1 MKKIFISHNTQDKAV
16 ADFFVDFLIAIGISR
31 DSIFCSS
38 LPGNNVIE
46 NISSEIRESLNTSK
60 VNVVILSN
68 SYYQSPYCLNEAGI
82 IWYKDDLKIIIGL
95 PEISIDNM
103 QGFINKDYL
112 IRHLNNSDDIYAI
125 VDDLTKALELNY
137 TSHQVINTE
146 ATKLTRKYNEFI
158 TSRRIESAENKPSN
172 NIDFATISTDDEKII
187 LYYMVVKGLRKTSK
201 NDFLVWLQNN
211 EIFNVNINNGFDLLS
226 YLGNSIYENDNFEMD
241 ITYFRKFSSQKDEVV
256 NTLKPIIN
264 NHYEKVSNKF
274 INLWQRNV
282 FSNDMKLFL
291 LYIIENRISKL
302 GDRWKADNDIN
313 SLSEWVNNNSIPVS
327 VANNYAAYL
336 NSLITNNLIYVSEWT
351 SYGNPRECTLYN
363 SLQEYLFSVNFPYNS
378 ELQELKNISRIPF

>member
-82 IWYKDDLKIIIGL
+82 IWYKNDLKIIIGL

-125 VDDLTKALELNY
+125 VDDLTKTLELNY

-187 LYYMVVKGLRKTSK
+187 LYYMVAKGLRKTSK
-201 NDFLVWLQNN
+201 NDILVWLQNN
-211 EIFNVNINNGFDLLS
+211 EVFNVNINNGFDLLS

-241 ITYFRKFSSQKDEVV
+241 ITYFRKFSSQKDEVI

-302 GDRWKADNDIN
+302 GDRWKADNEIN

-327 VANNYAAYL
+327 VANNYSVYL
-336 NSLITNNLIYVSEWT
+336 NSLITNNLIYESEWT
-351 SYGNPRECTLYN
+351 SYGNPREYTLYN
-363 SLQEYLFSVNFPYNS
+363 SLQEYLFSENFPYNS

>member
-125 VDDLTKALELNY
+125 VDDLTIALELNY

-302 GDRWKADNDIN
+302 GDRWKADNEIN

-327 VANNYAAYL
+327 VANNYSVYL
-336 NSLITNNLIYVSEWT
+336 NSLITNNLIYESEWT
-351 SYGNPRECTLYN
+351 SYGNPREYTLYN
-363 SLQEYLFSVNFPYNS
+363 SLQEYLFSENFPYNS

>member
-125 VDDLTKALELNY
+125 VDDLTIALELNY

-302 GDRWKADNDIN
+302 GDRWKADNEIN
-313 SLSEWVNNNSIPVS
+313 SLSEWANNNSIPVS
-327 VANNYAAYL
+327 VANNYSVYL
-336 NSLITNNLIYVSEWT
+336 NSLITNNLIYESEWT
-351 SYGNPRECTLYN
+351 SYGNPREYTLYN
-363 SLQEYLFSVNFPYNS
+363 SLQEYLFSENFPYNS

>member
-1 MKKIFISHNTQDKAV
+1 MH
-16 ADFFVDFLIAIGISR
+16 
-31 DSIFCSS
+31 
-38 LPGNNVIE
+38 
-46 NISSEIRESLNTSK
+46 
-60 VNVVILSN
+60 
-68 SYYQSPYCLNEAGI
+68 
-82 IWYKDDLKIIIGL
+82 
-95 PEISIDNM
+95 
-103 QGFINKDYL
+103 GFINKDYM

-125 VDDLTKALELNY
+125 IDDVISVLNLNQIK
-137 TSHQVINTE
+137 HQVISTE
-146 ATKLTRKYNEFI
+146 TVKLVRKYNDFL
-158 TSRRIESAENKPSN
+158 TSRRIESTENNSSN

-187 LYYMVVKGLRKTSK
+187 LYYMVAKGLRKTSK
-201 NDFLVWLQNN
+201 NDILVWLQNN
-211 EIFNVNINNGFDLLS
+211 EVFNVNINNGFDLLS

-241 ITYFRKFSSQKDEVV
+241 ITYFRKFSSQKDEVI

-351 SYGNPRECTLYN
+351 SYGNPREYTLYN

>member
-16 ADFFVDFLIAIGISR
+16 ADFFVDFLIAVGISR
-31 DSIFCSS
+31 EEIFCSS
-38 LPGNNVIE
+38 LPGNNVKE
-46 NISSEIRESLNTSK
+46 NITTEIRESLDSS
-60 VNVVILSN
+60 NVYICILSS
-68 SYYQSPYCLNEAGI
+68 SYYQSAYCLNEAGI
-82 IWYKDDLKIIIGL
+82 IWYKKAATIIIGL
-95 PEISIDNM
+95 PEITIDNM
-103 QGFINKDYL
+103 HGFINKDYM

-125 VDDLTKALELNY
+125 IDDVISVLNLNQIK
-137 TSHQVINTE
+137 HQVISTE
-146 ATKLTRKYNEFI
+146 TVKLVRKYNDFL
-158 TSRRIESAENKPSN
+158 TSRRIESTENNSSN

-187 LYYMVVKGLRKTSK
+187 LYYMVAKGLRKTSK
-201 NDFLVWLQNN
+201 NDILVWLQNN
-211 EIFNVNINNGFDLLS
+211 EVFNVNINNGFDLLS

-241 ITYFRKFSSQKDEVV
+241 ITYFRKFSSQKDEVI

-351 SYGNPRECTLYN
+351 SYGNPREYTLYN

>member
-1 MKKIFISHNTQDKAV
+1 MHKIFISHSTQDKIV
-16 ADFFVDFLIAIGISR
+16 ADIFVDFLIAVGISR
-31 DSIFCSS
+31 EEIFCSS
-38 LPGNNVIE
+38 LPGNNVKE
-46 NISSEIRESLNTSK
+46 NITTEIRESLDSS
-60 VNVVILSN
+60 NVYICILSS
-68 SYYQSPYCLNEAGI
+68 SYYQSAYCLNEAGI
-82 IWYKDDLKIIIGL
+82 IWYKKAATIIIGL
-95 PEISIDNM
+95 PEITIDNM
-103 QGFINKDYL
+103 HGFINKDYM

-125 VDDLTKALELNY
+125 IDDVISVLNLNQIK
-137 TSHQVINTE
+137 HQVISTE
-146 ATKLTRKYNEFI
+146 TVKLVRKYNDFL
-158 TSRRIESAENKPSN
+158 TSRRIESTENNSPN

-187 LYYMVVKGLRKTSK
+187 LYYMVAKGLRKTSK
-201 NDFLVWLQNN
+201 NDILVWLQNN
-211 EIFNVNINNGFDLLS
+211 EVFNVNINNGFDLLS

-241 ITYFRKFSSQKDEVV
+241 ITYFRKFSSQKDEVI

-351 SYGNPRECTLYN
+351 SYGNPREYTLYN